1 MGVAHGFFSFWI
13 SPTVDWRSKCGYIIK
28 YVQCVTH
35 TTFASLSWMYTESY
49 RKMQKYTFWGYFN
62 WTPHKKSI
70 FVNRTSGLYWSGY
83 GKLKRSYVESDIV
96 FIFAQVLSLSL
107 RKWLYTNSNTT
118 YPQMIYRAEHIC
130 IFDFNFKRVVF
141 NHD

>member
-1 MGVAHGFFSFWI
+1 MNFYRIFSFWI

-35 TTFASLSWMYTESY
+35 TTFASLSWMHTESY
-49 RKMQKYTFWGYFN
+49 RNMQLCTLWVILIE
-62 WTPHKKSI
+62 PHTKKPI
-70 FVNRTSGLYWSGY
+70 FENRTSGLYWSGY
-83 GKLKRSYVESDIV
+83 GNLKRSYVENDII
-96 FIFAQVLSLSL
+96 FIFA
-107 RKWLYTNSNTT
+107 NSSTT
-118 YPQMIYRAEHIC
+118 YPQLIYRANRIC